1 MDLFDAAVL
10 LHAGAVVYVIAFL
23 FRDEALIR
31 GFSVLGTLLY
41 MGYYFWYPPEPLWDA
56 IVTSTIFLGANVVVI
71 FMILLE
77 RTTFHLNDDEKRL
90 YEGFDTLTP
99 GEFRKLL
106 KHAEWH
112 ASNEQDTLTTEGEK
126 PERLFYVLDGDVLIE
141 KDGTTFAV
149 SDGRFIGEI
158 GYVLDEPATANV
170 RAPEGTRYVSW
181 KVSDLTRL
189 SYKKPAIGVALTALL
204 GEDLARKLASSVH
217 ADAVTASPVV

>member
-1 MDLFDAAVL
+1 MDWFNAALL
-10 LHAGAVVYVIAFL
+10 LHAGAAVYVIAFL

-31 GFSVLGTLLY
+31 LFSVVGTLLY

-77 RTTFHLNDDEKRL
+77 RTTFRLSEDEKRL
-90 YEGFDTLTP
+90 FAGFSTLTP

-106 KHAEWH
+106 KLARWH
-112 ASNEQDTLTTEGEK
+112 TSDGADMLTTAGKK

-141 KDGTTFAV
+141 KDGAQFPV

-158 GYVLDEPATANV
+158 GYVLDGPATGTV
-170 RAPEGTRYVSW
+170 RAPEDTRYVAW
-181 KVSDLTRL
+181 NVADLQRL
-189 SYKKPAIGVALTALL
+189 GRKKPSIGTALTALM
-204 GEDLARKLASSVH
+204 GKDLARKLGESVR
-217 ADAVTASPVV
+217 ARAPEMPSPL

>member
-1 MDLFDAAVL
+1 MDWLNAALL

-41 MGYYFWYPPEPLWDA
+41 MGYYFWYPAEPLWDA

-77 RTTFHLNDDEKRL
+77 RTTFRLGDDEKRL
-90 YEGFDTLTP
+90 FEGFSTLTP

-106 KHAEWH
+106 KRATWH
-112 ASNEQDTLTTEGEK
+112 QSDGSDTLTEAGVQ
-126 PERLFYVLDGDVLIE
+126 PDRLFYVLDGDVLIE
-141 KDGTTFAV
+141 KDGTRFPV

-158 GYVLDEPATANV
+158 GFVLEGPATGTV

-181 KVSDLTRL
+181 ETADLQRL
-189 SYKKPAIGVALTALL
+189 GRKKPAIGTALTALL
-204 GEDLARKLASSVH
+204 GKDLARKLGESVQP
-217 ADAVTASPVV
+217 AAEA